1 MNLAEMLGYA
11 DIQQLSRIANE
22 YRCECNGNSKNEL
35 IQTILSAVSRKD
47 MIDEQIGRMGL
58 EDLRFLNSL
67 LFDTRSSFSMED
79 LTARIQQ
86 SRFGE
91 EETQSAA
98 APAPQGRAQ
107 AAKAAAKDKS
117 ATGGRK
123 QAKSVK
129 PKELTPRDII
139 AKFKHQG
146 WLFNGLTGP
155 NRYMFHVPSD
165 LKARL
170 RETLERRLSAT
181 IVPAD
186 EPHAYRDE
194 QGLLTEDLYHLMRY
208 VERYEVPTAADGSM
222 YKRNVQQIIEH
233 LGVRETLPAKGEW
246 RFGYGRKFH
255 VYPNRLSLLY
265 DYAVDS
271 LLLKEEPER
280 LTLSAAGQEKLSQ
293 EPTDDTARLYKYWLR
308 LYRTAIP
315 NLVSLV
321 HWIDSLAGQWVTAE
335 SLQRTLL
342 PYIKPFYYD
351 TAESVFAQRIVAML
365 LHLGFVRV
373 GEHER
378 LGTVIRMTKLGSAV
392 VRDSIKDGGGLRS
405 VR

>member
-35 IQTILSAVSRKD
+35 IQTILSTVSRKE
-47 MIDEQIGRMGL
+47 MIDEQIGRMGM

-67 LFDTRSSFSMED
+67 LFDSRSSFSMED

-86 SRFGE
+86 SKFGE
-91 EETQSAA
+91 EQAQNDTAA
-98 APAPQGRAQ
+98 SQGRAQ
-107 AAKAAAKDKS
+107 APRTAVKEKGPS
-117 ATGGRK
+117 GGRK
-123 QAKSVK
+123 QAKSAK
-129 PKELTPRDII
+129 PKELTPRDVIV
-139 AKFKHQG
+139 KFKHQG
-146 WLFNGLTGP
+146 WLFNGLAGP

-170 RETLERRLSAT
+170 RDTLERRMSVT
-181 IVPAD
+181 IVPSD

-194 QGLLTEDLYHLMRY
+194 QGLLAEDLVHLLRY

-222 YKRNVQQIIEH
+222 YKRNVQQILDH
-233 LGVRETLPAKGEW
+233 LGVREALPAKGEW

-271 LLLKEEPER
+271 RLLKEEPER
-280 LTLSAAGQEKLSQ
+280 LTLSAAGQDRLAQ
-293 EPTDDTARLYKYWLR
+293 EQTDDTMKLFKYWLK
-308 LYRTAIP
+308 LYRTPIP
-315 NLVSLV
+315 NLLSIV
-321 HWIDSLAGQWVTAE
+321 HWVDSLARQWVTAE

-351 TAESVFAQRIVAML
+351 TAESVFAQRVIAMM

-373 GEHER
+373 GEHEQQ
-378 LGTVIRMTKLGSAV
+378 GTVIRMTKLGTAVIGEFMKESSA
-392 VRDSIKDGGGLRS
+392 RPLR
-405 VR
+405 

>member
-35 IQTILSAVSRKD
+35 IQTILSAVSRKE

-67 LFDTRSSFSMED
+67 LFDSRSSFSMED

-86 SRFGE
+86 SKFGE
-91 EETQSAA
+91 EQPQSAA
-98 APAPQGRAQ
+98 AAPQGQGQ
-107 AAKAAAKDKS
+107 ASKAKAKDK
-117 ATGGRK
+117 ATSGSRK
-123 QAKSVK
+123 QNKASK

-139 AKFKHQG
+139 VKFKHQG
-146 WLFNGLTGP
+146 WLFNGLAGP
-155 NRYMFHVPSD
+155 SRYMFHVPSD

-170 RETLERRLSAT
+170 KETLERRLSTT
-181 IVPAD
+181 IISAD

-194 QGLLTEDLYHLMRY
+194 QGLLTEDLYHLLRY

-222 YKRNVQQIIEH
+222 YKRNLQQIMEH
-233 LGVRETLPAKGEW
+233 LGVREALPTKGEW

-265 DYAVDS
+265 DYSIDS
-271 LLLKEEPER
+271 KLLKEEGER
-280 LTLSAAGQEKLSQ
+280 LLLTAAGADKLSNEQ
-293 EPTDDTARLYKYWLR
+293 TDDTAKLYKFWLK
-308 LYRTAIP
+308 LYRTPIP
-315 NLVSLV
+315 NLISIV
-321 HWIDSLAGQWVTAE
+321 HWVNRFAKQWVTAE

-351 TAESVFAQRIVAML
+351 TAESIFAQRIIAMM

-373 GEHER
+373 GEHEQY
-378 LGTVIRMTKLGSAV
+378 GTLIRMTKQGTAV
-392 VRDSIKDGGGLRS
+392 IEESMKESSERNPR
-405 VR
+405 